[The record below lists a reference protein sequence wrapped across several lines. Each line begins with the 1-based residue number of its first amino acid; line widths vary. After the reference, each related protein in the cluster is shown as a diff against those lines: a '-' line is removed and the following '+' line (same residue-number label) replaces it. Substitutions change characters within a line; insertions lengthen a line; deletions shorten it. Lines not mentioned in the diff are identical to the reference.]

1 MADMS
6 NLLDAMRLGRP
17 EDLYYVTSDTSRKQ
31 SIATLVDNRFQYGLT
46 QLAQGSSTIILSPDQ
61 GISDIVLAMKLPA
74 QGAGQ
79 AQGGGACNYAG
90 LALPRSWGYAM
101 LNRLSVRYAGSSQ
114 YFFTGSQVLI
124 QNLRE
129 ASNPVSRDQIFY
141 LGGSALAG
149 AAAAA
154 GDFAVADN
162 LWSYIYLNMPHC
174 SPNGSSE
181 KPKPLP
187 SELLTMPVVITIELN
202 NPSTVFSSAVALG
215 SVAGAPSALE
225 FGSVQIKQ
233 IHARDRGQ
241 LMSPSADGSKGYSLP
256 VIFYQNQIDIPL
268 STDAG
273 GVAQTT
279 LTGLRAGDMTHIIAW
294 LTDNDDTN
302 PNRAAP
308 FVYQPFNFAQIYDPS
323 ILYNGT
329 VYFTA
334 RNEAARLWNVVSSDV
349 QSEVPGV
356 ALSLPGGGVVGL
368 GSPAQVTW
376 LEVPFA
382 QVMEQISA
390 THTLVHGLP
399 VSNAVINMTL
409 TVPDPAQSYTLHVVY
424 VYNAA
429 LFMSRGNAEYV
440 F

>member
-17 EDLYYVTSDTSRKQ
+17 EDLYYVTSDTARKQ

-61 GISDIVLAMKLPA
+61 GISDIILAVKLPA

-79 AQGGGACNYAG
+79 AVGGGPCNYAG
-90 LALPRSWGYAM
+90 LALPRGWGYSM

-114 YFFTGSQVLI
+114 YFWTGTQVML

-129 ASNPVSRDQIFY
+129 ASNPVSRDQLFY
-141 LGGSALAG
+141 LGGAALAG
-149 AAAAA
+149 AAAGA
-154 GDFAVADN
+154 GDFGTADN
-162 LWSYIYLNMPHC
+162 LWSYMYLNMPHC

-202 NPSTVFSSAVALG
+202 NPSVVFSSALALG

-233 IHARDRGQ
+233 VHARDRGQ

-268 STDAG
+268 NQDG
-273 GVAQTT
+273 NGVAQTT

-294 LTDNDDTN
+294 LTDDADTN

-308 FVYQPFNFAQIYDPS
+308 FVYQPFNFAQIYDPQ

-329 VYFTA
+329 VYFTS
-334 RNEAARLWNVVSSDV
+334 RNEAARMWNCVSSDV

-368 GSPAQVTW
+368 GNPTQVTW
-376 LEVPFA
+376 LEVPFG

-409 TVPDPAQSYTLHVVY
+409 TVPNPANSYTLHCCY
-424 VYNAA
+424 VYNSA
-429 LFMSRGNAEYV
+429 LFLSRGNCEFV

>member
-1 MADMS
+1 
-6 NLLDAMRLGRP
+6 
-17 EDLYYVTSDTSRKQ
+17 
-31 SIATLVDNRFQYGLT
+31 
-46 QLAQGSSTIILSPDQ
+46 
-61 GISDIVLAMKLPA
+61 
-74 QGAGQ
+74 
-79 AQGGGACNYAG
+79 
-90 LALPRSWGYAM
+90 
-101 LNRLSVRYAGSSQ
+101 
-114 YFFTGSQVLI
+114 
-124 QNLRE
+124 
-129 ASNPVSRDQIFY
+129 
-141 LGGSALAG
+141 
-149 AAAAA
+149 
-154 GDFAVADN
+154 
-162 LWSYIYLNMPHC
+162 
-174 SPNGSSE
+174 
-181 KPKPLP
+181 
-187 SELLTMPVVITIELN
+187 
-202 NPSTVFSSAVALG
+202 
-215 SVAGAPSALE
+215 
-225 FGSVQIKQ
+225 VQIKQ

-399 VSNAVINMTL
+399 VSNAVVNMTL

-424 VYNAA
+424 VFNAA